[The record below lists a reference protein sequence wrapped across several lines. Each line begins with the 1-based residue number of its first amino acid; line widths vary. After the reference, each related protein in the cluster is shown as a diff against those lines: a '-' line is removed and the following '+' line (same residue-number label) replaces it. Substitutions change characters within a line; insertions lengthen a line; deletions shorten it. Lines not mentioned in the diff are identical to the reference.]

1 MTSIINTNLASLN
14 TQNNLSKSQ
23 SALNTAIQRLSSG
36 LRVNG
41 AKDDAAGMAI
51 ATRMEST
58 IKGQT
63 VAQRNANDGISY
75 SQVAEG
81 TLTQVGDNLQRMRE
95 LAVQAANGTNG
106 TSDMAALNTEFQQL
120 QAEVSRISNNT
131 MFNGINVLSGGTIT
145 FQVGAG
151 TTNNDRISIGAGDL
165 TSATSETSKITAKGT
180 ASQLSVAKQGLTD
193 VGGVVTYSITTGQ
206 ASIAGATTAQT
217 AATTAYNL
225 ALSRSALGI
234 DLAAGATATFAAATG
249 VATLPLPGTSGL
261 SATALAAD
269 LLTYTNEQG
278 GGAGFSIT
286 TQGTAKATLDQIDK
300 ALTEVNTEA
309 IKHGAIQNRFAIAIA
324 NLQTSTENQNAAMSR
339 IMDTDYAAETGVMAR
354 SQILQQA
361 GMAMLAQ
368 ANQLPNGVM
377 ALMR

>member
-1 MTSIINTNLASLN
+1 MTSIINTNMASLN

-300 ALTEVNTEA
+300 ARPKSTPKRSSTAPSRTALRSPSRTC
-309 IKHGAIQNRFAIAIA
+309 KHRPK
-324 NLQTSTENQNAAMSR
+324 TRT
-339 IMDTDYAAETGVMAR
+339 
-354 SQILQQA
+354 
-361 GMAMLAQ
+361 
-368 ANQLPNGVM
+368 PP
-377 ALMR
+377 